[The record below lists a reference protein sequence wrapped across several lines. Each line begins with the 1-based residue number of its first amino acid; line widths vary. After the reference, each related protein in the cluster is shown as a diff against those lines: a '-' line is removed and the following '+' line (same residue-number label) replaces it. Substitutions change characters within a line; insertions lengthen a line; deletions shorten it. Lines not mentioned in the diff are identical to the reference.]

1 MLEQNEYQDSLDFAA
16 EPSLKVVRQP
26 SAESDSPSHT
36 IHLVD
41 HDSDVLLFLFDLLSE
56 AGFRVSASS
65 NASDAL
71 DHVARLHP
79 EILIANME
87 MPEVTGSEL
96 LMRVKMIAPSTRVI
110 STSVRA
116 ERTDME
122 RVLQGGGA
130 DLISKPIEGAKL
142 LRVLERVLAIM

>member
-1 MLEQNEYQDSLDFAA
+1 MLEHKEAHDNLYFAA
-16 EPSLKVVRQP
+16 EPSLELVRQP
-26 SAESDSPSHT
+26 SAEIDSPSHT

-41 HDSDVLLFLFDLLSE
+41 HDSEVLLFLFDFLSA

-87 MPEVTGSEL
+87 MPEVTGPEL
-96 LMRVKMIAPSTRVI
+96 LMRVKMTAPSTRVI
-110 STSVRA
+110 LTSVRA

-122 RVLQGGGA
+122 KVLQGGAA
-130 DLISKPIEGAKL
+130 DLISKPIERARL
-142 LRVLERVLAIM
+142 LRVLERVLAM